1 MLYGRLQ
8 QKWQRV
14 QKISVLCRISAA
26 STSVFGS
33 HKIWVLLKSRRR
45 LFFFRNPYVWLVPT
59 ANWFRSGRFFL
70 SKPAWESSLIF
81 PNRVPRTWLNQLNEL
96 SLGLLA
102 VVVAMLP
109 TPKKSPCFSYFL
121 LPLKKKS
128 SLWKAFQ
135 KHRHH
140 CNLASKLQKD
150 KKMVLHRVCVSKPKY
165 LGKILHDVKE
175 KKSGSWELQS
185 LYLEPNQEVL
195 KMSVTKNSKVFDWGM
210 FSKALL

>member
-121 LPLKKKS
+121 LPLKTKS

-140 CNLASKLQKD
+140 CNLASKLQKVNRST
-150 KKMVLHRVCVSKPKY
+150 KNGAAQGVCFETQ
-165 LGKILHDVKE
+165 I
-175 KKSGSWELQS
+175 SWENPARCQRKKIWILG
-185 LYLEPNQEVL
+185 
-195 KMSVTKNSKVFDWGM
+195 VTIAIFG
-210 FSKALL
+210 A

>member
-1 MLYGRLQ
+1 MAESSENQRL
-8 QKWQRV
+8 V
-14 QKISVLCRISAA
+14 QDFCSINFSFWKPQNLSPIEIKEEI
-26 STSVFGS
+26 VFF
-33 HKIWVLLKSRRR
+33 W
-45 LFFFRNPYVWLVPT
+45 NPYVWLVPT

-121 LPLKKKS
+121 LPLKKKVIPLKGIPEAQA
-128 SLWKAFQ
+128 SLQLGFETSKSEP
-135 KHRHH
+135 KH
-140 CNLASKLQKD
+140 